1 MKINYVISLVT
12 AIFLGISAN
21 PSNLKNNIEVSE
33 SIIKTETFNASYKNT
48 SYSGTFEHLECTA
61 NIYNNN
67 KIEIQIVHKP
77 KRKFGGFSSY
87 EFGKITYPTDTF
99 YSKVDLSNSILH
111 FPNYLFKEEIFEKD
125 LTGFEYKYSPSAY
138 GMDDEGEL
146 FTVTLIPTIYLNS
159 PVTVNIF
166 GHEISLPFD
175 YDPNFDSINRLDANR
190 NGTVDAVDASLVL
203 RIYAENSTG
212 KDIKTIGSLYEI
224 IKSTGGE

>member
-1 MKINYVISLVT
+1 
-12 AIFLGISAN
+12 
-21 PSNLKNNIEVSE
+21 
-33 SIIKTETFNASYKNT
+33 
-48 SYSGTFEHLECTA
+48 
-61 NIYNNN
+61 
-67 KIEIQIVHKP
+67 
-77 KRKFGGFSSY
+77 
-87 EFGKITYPTDTF
+87 
-99 YSKVDLSNSILH
+99 
-111 FPNYLFKEEIFEKD
+111 
-125 LTGFEYKYSPSAY
+125 
-138 GMDDEGEL
+138 MDDEGEL

-224 IKSTGGE
+224 IKSNGGE